1 MIKKILALVVL
12 VIGMATAL
20 VIYSMV
26 GTVPDATG
34 AVTGYKQQL
43 MATTKAVVGPVLK
56 KVGFDVEKTD
66 MQDMNV
72 VEKQLE
78 NAADKVNA
86 ATNVLSQ

>member
-12 VIGMATAL
+12 VLGMAAAL
-20 VIYSMV
+20 VAYSMV
-26 GTVPDATG
+26 GSVPDATG

-78 NAADKVNA
+78 NAAEKVNA
-86 ATNVLSQ
+86 AANALSK

>member
-1 MIKKILALVVL
+1 MVA
-12 VIGMATAL
+12 
-20 VIYSMV
+20 YSMV
-26 GTVPDATG
+26 GSVPDATG

-78 NAADKVNA
+78 NAAEKVNA
-86 ATNVLSQ
+86 AANALSK